1 MYINTI
7 YDIFKL
13 ESFQYVVN
21 IKVLMRNFTFFF
33 FHTKSSNCNVYFPL
47 RADLIWDQPHFKCS

>member
-33 FHTKSSNCNVYFPL
+33 FSY
-47 RADLIWDQPHFKCS
+47 